1 MGNGSWQHT
10 FVVAIH
16 DNLANMSKNLTMQSK
31 SSLTPHTNTPKS
43 INLTRMQC

>member
-16 DNLANMSKNLTMQSK
+16 DDLANMTQKLQRKANHL
-31 SSLTPHTNTPKS
+31 
-43 INLTRMQC
+43 